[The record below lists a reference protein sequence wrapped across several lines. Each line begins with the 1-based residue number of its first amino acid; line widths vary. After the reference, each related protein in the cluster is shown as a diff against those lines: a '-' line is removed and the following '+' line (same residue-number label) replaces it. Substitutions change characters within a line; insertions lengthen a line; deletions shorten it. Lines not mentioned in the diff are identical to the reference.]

1 MKKISVLRSY
11 TLVETMFVI
20 FFLIVISAFA
30 FRYYYRF
37 KYSYRSSVDNAIRM
51 RQIMSISERWRQ
63 ALGGTSEQIPV
74 AENGKIVFAGND
86 YAAVEK
92 KQITICR
99 SGKNYSLRLPKNT
112 NAALTVEKN
121 QSGSYLAVLNLSWK
135 YSHSP
140 NAKAPGKTH
149 SVRIIS
155 ALKVKHGDQ
164 S

>member
-1 MKKISVLRSY
+1 MKKISCLRSY

-37 KYSYRSSVDNAIRM
+37 KYSYRSSADNAIRM
-51 RQIMSISERWRQ
+51 RHIMSISERWRQ
-63 ALGGTSEQIPV
+63 ALGGTYGQVPA
-74 AENGKIVFAGND
+74 AENGKIVLGEND

-92 KQITICR
+92 KQINIYR
-99 SGKNYSLRLPKNT
+99 SGKNYFLRLPENT
-112 NAALTVEKN
+112 NAVLTVEKAP
-121 QSGSYLAVLNLSWK
+121 SGSYLAILNLRWK
-135 YSHSP
+135 YSHSS

-149 SVRIIS
+149 LVRIIS
-155 ALKVKHGDQ
+155 ALKVKSGDQ